1 MEINCNSLTIKDV
14 EKKVSLYGWCRYI
27 RDHGGKLFIDLA
39 DRHGT
44 LQLVFEGNILKEA
57 EKLGKEYVIFVSGT
71 VKLRDNDTIDNT
83 NPTGKI
89 ELFVEKFDLINKS
102 NIPPFELIDEKRKFL
117 ANEELRLRYRYLDL
131 RRKEMI
137 QRIEFRDKLTKTIR
151 QFLWGK
157 EFLELETPTL
167 VKDTYETGSR
177 TFIVPSRTNKDKF
190 YALPQSPQ
198 IYKQLCMISGLER
211 YFQIARCYRDEDPRE
226 DRQPEFTQIDIEIS
240 FKDEKFIQSLVE
252 EMLQRIFKELLNKNI
267 KLGFKHMLFNDA
279 MKNYGSDKPDLRFES
294 KIFDITEEI
303 RNSDYNMLK
312 RVITAGGSVKA
323 MAFAAEFG
331 LASSKIDKNYLL
343 KTIELAKEF
352 GLGGMTWLFV
362 KNGKLNSEPE
372 SIINSMGSAAE
383 KIQKKLASKDG
394 DIILIFS
401 DVSEKLL
408 LSSMGKIRKII
419 GDKIAKYSCE
429 YSFLWIDDFPM
440 FEKDE
445 VTGKL
450 KPAHN
455 PFSAPKEETIKYIE
469 TEPEKALAR
478 QYDLVLNGMEIASGS
493 IRIRDPEQQRKSL
506 KMMGM
511 TDKTIE
517 DTFGFLIEALGYG
530 APIHGGIAL
539 GFDRLVALLS
549 NSDNIRDFILFPK
562 NKKYESPLDGSP
574 TQISKKRLK
583 EDFGISVDI

>member
-39 DRHGT
+39 DRYGT

-511 TDKTIE
+511 NDKTIE

>member
-511 TDKTIE
+511 NDKTIE